1 MTDAAKESG
10 HVLFRSN
17 HAGDASVL
25 ADLLHAYGLL
35 LTDEGEYPEMSA
47 ASALTVQ
54 WAPFF
59 ASLTITWTV
68 QGKQWSHGESV
79 KPSAFLETEENRRR
93 RFLRL
98 AVHRLLE
105 KEAELRENLRA
116 VPGPW
121 GTLTGV
127 RPSKMIQRFLDQGLD
142 DARIQSILAE
152 DFGIEQSRCSLLLQ
166 IGRRQRP
173 FLPATGEGRDR
184 VSLYVGYPFCP
195 SRCSY
200 CSFPGYEAKRWRKW
214 QAPYLQALVKEI
226 RQVGES
232 ASGMGFQVDSLYI
245 GGGTPTCMTPS
256 QMDDLLWALRA
267 SFRFAAEGEWTV
279 ESGRP
284 ETLTDAMLEVF
295 AAHPVNRLCINPQS
309 MHQDTLDKIGRRH
322 TAEET
327 DAAFA
332 RLRETAAR
340 KQRTDWRINCDL
352 ILGLP
357 GEGLEEVE
365 DSLSHVLD
373 CLQPD
378 NVTLHSLAIKRG
390 SAYKE
395 AQPGLPD
402 RQLGLSMIARTRDM
416 LAEAGYRPYYL
427 YRQKDSLAGGENV
440 GYTLPGCECLY
451 NIMMI
456 EERQTILG
464 LGAGSGSKF
473 LHPGDW
479 SLDNVYNP
487 KDMIQY
493 IERVD
498 SLIKS
503 KVDKLAAVL

>member
-1 MTDAAKESG
+1 MTDAAKASG
-10 HVLFRSN
+10 HVRFRSN

-25 ADLLHAYGLL
+25 ADLLHTYGCL
-35 LTDEGEYPEMSA
+35 LTDEGDTPYSPGD
-47 ASALTVQ
+47 SALTVQ
-54 WAPFF
+54 WAPSF
-59 ASLTITWTV
+59 AGLTIAWAA
-68 QGKQWSHGESV
+68 QGKQWSHRESV
-79 KPSAFLETEENRRR
+79 QASGFMETEENRRR
-93 RFLRL
+93 RILRL

-105 KEAELRENLRA
+105 KEADLREILQA
-116 VPGPW
+116 APGPW

-142 DARIQSILAE
+142 DARMHSILTN
-152 DFGIEQSRCSLLLQ
+152 DFGIEQSRSALLLQ
-166 IGRRQRP
+166 IGRSQRP
-173 FLPATGEGRDR
+173 FLPSAGEGRDR

-195 SRCSY
+195 SRCGY

-226 RQVGES
+226 RQVGEF
-232 ASGMGFQVDSLYI
+232 ASGMDFQVENLYI
-245 GGGTPTCMTPS
+245 GGGTPTCMAPS
-256 QMDDLLWALRA
+256 QMNEVLWALRE

-284 ETLTDAMLEVF
+284 ETLTDDMLEVF
-295 AAHPVNRLCINPQS
+295 AAHPVSRICINPQS
-309 MHQDTLDKIGRRH
+309 MHQDTLDRIGRRH
-322 TAEET
+322 AAGET

-332 RLRETAAR
+332 RLREMAAR
-340 KQRTDWRINCDL
+340 KRIANWRTNCDL

-357 GEGLEEVE
+357 GEGLEEVRE
-365 DSLSHVLD
+365 SLAHVLD
-373 CLQPD
+373 CLRPD

-395 AQPGLPD
+395 TQPGLPD
-402 RQLGLSMIARTRDM
+402 RQLGLSMLARTREM
-416 LAEAGYRPYYL
+416 MAEAGYRPYYL

-440 GYTLPGCECLY
+440 GYTLPGRECRY

-464 LGAGSGSKF
+464 MGAGSGSKF

-503 KVDKLAAVL
+503 KVDKLAAVR